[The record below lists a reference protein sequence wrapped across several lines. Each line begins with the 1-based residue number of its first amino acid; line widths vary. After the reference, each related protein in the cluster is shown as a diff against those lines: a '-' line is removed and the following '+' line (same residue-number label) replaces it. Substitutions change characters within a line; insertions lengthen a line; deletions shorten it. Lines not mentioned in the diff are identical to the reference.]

1 MSEGLRR
8 DFGGAIPDFYERGM
22 APVMFGPA
30 AAVTAA
36 RVAALA
42 PTRLLETAAGTGQVT
57 RLLAASLPAGTA
69 ITATDLAPAMLA
81 LAAERLPAGTAVD
94 LRPADAQALPFAEA
108 AFDLVLC
115 QFGVM
120 FFPDR
125 AGAMREAARV
135 LRPGGRFLFTTWDV
149 REANPYARVAAD
161 LVVEATGETGV
172 FGLAY
177 GMTSLDEVRAL
188 AEAAGFSGFR
198 AEAIRLDA
206 PVPDVGLFAAGL
218 LRGNPTAVLLRERGI
233 EPEPLVSELE
243 RRLRGTL
250 GAPATARLQML
261 SFEAVKPRN

>member
-1 MSEGLRR
+1 MTANLHRN
-8 DFGGAIPDFYERGM
+8 FGGAIPDFYERGM
-22 APVMFGPA
+22 APVMFAPA

-42 PTRLLETAAGTGQVT
+42 PERVLETAAGTGQVT
-57 RLLAASLPAGTA
+57 RLPAARLPAGTA

-81 LAAERLPAGTAVD
+81 LATETLSDAPAVE
-94 LRPADAQALPFAEA
+94 LRPADAQALPFADA
-108 AFDLVLC
+108 AFDLVLT

-135 LRPGGRFLFTTWDV
+135 LRPGGRILFTTWDS
-149 REANPYARVAAD
+149 RAANPCAQIAAD
-161 LVVEATGETGV
+161 LVVETTGEPGV

-177 GMTSLDEVRAL
+177 GLTSLDAVRTL
-188 AEAAGFSGFR
+188 VQEAGFTGFR
-198 AEAIRLDA
+198 AEVVRLDV

-218 LRGNPTAVLLRERGI
+218 LRGNPTATLLHERGI
-233 EPEPLVSELE
+233 APEPLVAELE
-243 RRLRGTL
+243 RRLRDAL

-261 SFEAVKPRN
+261 LFEAVTP